1 MQRGDTMADIISVSG
16 TNLPHVREYT
26 FTLEDIDGDNSTRT
40 EAGIMHRE
48 IIRKNVYHGSFVH
61 ICTETEMTD
70 ICEALMGGDST
81 IEVTVLCPGKAE
93 NTFEAYVS
101 KLETKLIL
109 YQGQSGNEES
119 WWQVSYQLIEV

>member
-1 MQRGDTMADIISVSG
+1 MANIISVGG

-48 IIRKNVYHGSFVH
+48 IIRKNVYHGAFVH

-70 ICEALMGGDST
+70 ICEALMGGEAT
-81 IEVTVLCPGKAE
+81 IEVTVLCPGKGSPYAE
-93 NTFEAYVS
+93 ITAYVS

-109 YQGQSGNEES
+109 YEGQAGTEES

>member
-1 MQRGDTMADIISVSG
+1 MADIISVSG

-48 IIRKNVYHGSFVH
+48 IIRKNVYHGSFLH
-61 ICTETEMTD
+61 ICTETEMMN
-70 ICEALMGGDST
+70 ICDALMGGEEAT
-81 IEVTVLCPGKAE
+81 IEANVLCPGKGTPSADI
-93 NTFEAYVS
+93 TAYVS

>member
-1 MQRGDTMADIISVSG
+1 MANIISVGG

-48 IIRKNVYHGSFVH
+48 IIRSNVYHGSVVH
-61 ICTETEMTD
+61 ICTETEMEA
-70 ICEALMGGDST
+70 ICTALKSAAT
-81 IEVTVLCPGKAE
+81 IQVTALCPGKGTQATD
-93 NTFEAYVS
+93 TFYAYVS

-109 YQGQSGNEES
+109 YENQSGNEES
-119 WWQVSYQLIEV
+119 WWQVSYQLVEV

>member
-1 MQRGDTMADIISVSG
+1 MANIISVDG

-61 ICTETEMTD
+61 ICTETEMID

-81 IEVTVLCPGKAE
+81 IEVAVLCPGKGSPYAE
-93 NTFEAYVS
+93 MTAYVS

-109 YQGQSGNEES
+109 YEGQAGTEES

>member
-1 MQRGDTMADIISVSG
+1 MANIISVDG

-109 YQGQSGNEES
+109 YEGQAGTVES